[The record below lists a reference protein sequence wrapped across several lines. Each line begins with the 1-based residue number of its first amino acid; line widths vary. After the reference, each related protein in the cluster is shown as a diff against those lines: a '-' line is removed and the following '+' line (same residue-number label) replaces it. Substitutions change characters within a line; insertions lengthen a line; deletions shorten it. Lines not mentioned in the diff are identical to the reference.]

1 MIRYFGGTDV
11 GRKRSVNQDAFSVKT
26 LATGEVL
33 AVICDGMG
41 GSNSGNIASSIALTT
56 FTDYVETALTAYGAL
71 LGNLSGS
78 EKKKGKSDKKTK
90 AEEASADK
98 KTDVENADIPMSD
111 SGANTAVIYPSVNYP
126 ALLES
131 AAEEANR
138 AVYAKSRTSPE
149 FDGMGTTLVAALVVD
164 GTLFCANVGDSRL
177 YLVQGGAI
185 RQVTHDHSYVQ
196 YLVDIG
202 RLSQAEAEVSP
213 YKNIITRSIGREKTV
228 SCDTYTVPLKAGAVA
243 PEEFTDT
250 REATPSVREMNERRA
265 KAAAKRGRE
274 GEDSDSSKPIY
285 ILLCSDGLTNYVPR
299 EILRCEV
306 IGQVVNI
313 DMPPEDHEAGAE
325 GQSGNAAVAAEGQ
338 SGNAAVAAEGQSGNA
353 AAGAEGQ
360 SSNAA
365 VAAGLEMPDISALP
379 EAVPAALP
387 DPAAFELAAAEEAA
401 AKEEAIRTAKKEE
414 GKATKTPHKS
424 AAAANA
430 AAPAEAN
437 AVLPAASKEAPV
449 ISSAKKK
456 RDPLEPP
463 DLEDRV
469 ATLIRSANEGG
480 GGDNITAVI
489 IECS

>member
-11 GRKRSVNQDAFSVKT
+11 GRKRTINQDAFTVKT

-71 LGNLSGS
+71 LGNLSGKVADKN
-78 EKKKGKSDKKTK
+78 KKSKDKGKD
-90 AEEASADK
+90 AADK
-98 KTDVENADIPMSD
+98 KSKSDDDDTGIPALD
-111 SGANTAVIYPSVNYP
+111 GALKSGMIYPSVNYP

-164 GTLFCANVGDSRL
+164 GTLYCANVGDSRL
-177 YLVQGGAI
+177 YLVQGDAI

-202 RLSQAEAEVSP
+202 RLSQTEAEVSP
-213 YKNIITRSIGREKTV
+213 YKNIITRSVGREKTV

-250 REATPSVREMNERRA
+250 REAAPNIRAMNERRA
-265 KAAAKRGRE
+265 KAGAKRGRE
-274 GEDSDSSKPIY
+274 GDDSKDSTKPIY
-285 ILLCSDGLTNYVPR
+285 ILLCSDGLTNYVPK

-313 DMPPEDHEAGAE
+313 DMPPEDFEPDAD
-325 GQSGNAAVAAEGQ
+325 GQNNQ
-338 SGNAAVAAEGQSGNA
+338 SAIA
-353 AAGAEGQ
+353 
-360 SSNAA
+360 
-365 VAAGLEMPDISALP
+365 AAGLETPDVSALP
-379 EAVPAALP
+379 ASGPAALP
-387 DPAAFELAAAEEAA
+387 DPAVFELAAAEEAA
-401 AKEEAIRTAKKEE
+401 AKEEAIRSAIKEEGKTHKKEE
-414 GKATKTPHKS
+414 GRKATKTPHKQTP
-424 AAAANA
+424 AAVP
-430 AAPAEAN
+430 AAPDAPPTQD
-437 AVLPAASKEAPV
+437 AVLPAAASKETAPV

-480 GGDNITAVI
+480 GGDNITAII
-489 IECS
+489 IESSQS

>member
-11 GRKRSVNQDAFSVKT
+11 GRKRSVNQDTFSVKT

-325 GQSGNAAVAAEGQ
+325 GQSGNAAVAA
-338 SGNAAVAAEGQSGNA
+338 
-353 AAGAEGQ
+353 
-360 SSNAA
+360 
-365 VAAGLEMPDISALP
+365 GLEMPDISALP

>member
-1 MIRYFGGTDV
+1 VIRYFGGTDV
-11 GRKRSVNQDAFSVKT
+11 GRKRSVNQDTFSVKT

-325 GQSGNAAVAAEGQ
+325 GQSGNAAVAA
-338 SGNAAVAAEGQSGNA
+338 
-353 AAGAEGQ
+353 
-360 SSNAA
+360 
-365 VAAGLEMPDISALP
+365 GLEMPDISALP

>member
-1 MIRYFGGTDV
+1 MIRYFGGTDA
-11 GRKRSVNQDAFSVKT
+11 GRKRTINQDAFTVKT

-71 LGNLSGS
+71 LGNLSGN
-78 EKKKGKSDKKTK
+78 EKKKGKNDKKTK
-90 AEEASADK
+90 ADEASADK
-98 KTDVENADIPMSD
+98 KTDEENDAEISAADGTAKP
-111 SGANTAVIYPSVNYP
+111 AVIYPSVNYP

-138 AVYAKSRTSPE
+138 AVYAKSRTGPE

-213 YKNIITRSIGREKTV
+213 YKNIITRSVGREKTV

-274 GEDSDSSKPIY
+274 GEGSDSSKPIY
-285 ILLCSDGLTNYVPR
+285 ILLCSDGLTNYVPK

-313 DMPPEDHEAGAE
+313 DMPPEDHELDAD
-325 GQSGNAAVAAEGQ
+325 GQNGNTAAV
-338 SGNAAVAAEGQSGNA
+338 S
-353 AAGAEGQ
+353 
-360 SSNAA
+360 
-365 VAAGLEMPDISALP
+365 AAGLEMPDVSALP
-379 EAVPAALP
+379 AAVPAALP
-387 DPAAFELAAAEEAA
+387 DPAAFEQAAAEEAA
-401 AKEEAIRTAKKEE
+401 AKEETIRTAKKEE
-414 GKATKTPHKS
+414 GKPGKKEEGRKATKTPHKS
-424 AAAANA
+424 AAAAATAVAANAAAA
-430 AAPAEAN
+430 AAPAGEAN
-437 AVLPAASKEAPV
+437 AVLPAAASKETPV
-449 ISSAKKK
+449 LSSAKKK

-480 GGDNITAVI
+480 GGDNITAVL

>member
-325 GQSGNAAVAAEGQ
+325 GQSGNAA
-338 SGNAAVAAEGQSGNA
+338 
-353 AAGAEGQ
+353 AGAEGQ